1 MHSSFKR
8 AIAIYKKL
16 MKYRTEPAY
25 WRVWADGGIINDQ
38 YQQGLTRARNLILV
52 GFDPRDVIKWNSSPL
67 FFTAATIIGMLLSF
81 KQTVVVAST
90 YATMVNKKEWRRL
103 LYRSLL
109 GGGRLGIGIV
119 THSTNN

>member
-109 GGGRLGIGIV
+109 GGG
-119 THSTNN
+119 